1 MRVMVSLNL
10 ADIMTATRP
19 RTSQP
24 RREALDNEADQQ
36 AFDREESQ
44 VLKKSDQPLDREPG
58 NLSTQV

>member
-1 MRVMVSLNL
+1 MRIMVSLNL

-24 RREALDNEADQQ
+24 RREALDNEADPQ

-44 VLKKSDQPLDREPG
+44 LFKKSDQPLDREPG
-58 NLSTQV
+58 NLSTQL